1 MTAAIQGLKLD
12 LSVLDHDDRAA
23 PFGVV
28 VDPDMVRREDDHPTF
43 ERRRKLPP
51 QKGGRGAVSIH
62 DRLHHSVSGRPN
74 APNSSG
80 TKAVISATLPSSIR
94 STSRTWAR

>member
-1 MTAAIQGLKLD
+1 MAAPIQGLKLD
-12 LSVLDHDDRAA
+12 LSVLDHDDRAL

-28 VDPDMVRREDDHPTF
+28 VDPGMAGREDDHPAF
-43 ERRRKLPP
+43 ERWRKSPP
-51 QKGGRGAVSIH
+51 KKRERGSVSIH
-62 DRLHHSVSGRPN
+62 GRLRQSVIGRPN
-74 APNSSG
+74 AGNSSG